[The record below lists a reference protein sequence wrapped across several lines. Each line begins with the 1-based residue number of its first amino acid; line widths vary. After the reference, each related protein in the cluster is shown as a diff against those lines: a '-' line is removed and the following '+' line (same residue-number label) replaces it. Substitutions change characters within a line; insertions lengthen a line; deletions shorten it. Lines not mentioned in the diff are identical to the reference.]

1 MTLPKDS
8 PIKQL
13 QTLSMPLSHLRGV
26 GPGRAAL
33 LARKGLYT
41 ILDLLYF
48 TPVRYEDRTRISPIR
63 ELRDGSPA
71 LVKGRVLHGGEERFY
86 KSRKRLFRISIE
98 DDDDELELLWFHYRK
113 PHLKIFSEPGA
124 ELMAYGIIR
133 INRGVRQIFHPD
145 ITLLNDRR
153 PEDMFG
159 LFPVYSSVEGI
170 SGNLLRGLVR
180 AALDTYLE
188 DIIDPVPDHVIGRL
202 GLPGLARAIADVHF
216 PPKEAF
222 IKDLS
227 QPPDLSH
234 KRLIFDRFFY
244 AMLAMTF
251 RKISRKMDSKPISLI
266 SRGLSDEM
274 KRFFGFSLTPDQVK
288 AVDEIKSDLTSGRP
302 MNRLL
307 MGDVGT
313 GKTVV
318 AAIAAYITVHN
329 GQQAALMTPTQVLAE
344 QHMAYFSG
352 LPKDMGFRPVILTGD
367 LKKGERDKVY
377 EGIKAGQYNL
387 IIGTHSLIQEG
398 LEFSALGLAVI
409 DEQHRFG
416 VRQRA
421 LMDRKGNNPHIL
433 VMSATPIPRTLAI
446 TLYADMDISTI
457 KAYPE
462 GHIPVTTHLVE
473 ERQKRQVFET
483 LRERMSA
490 GQQAFVICPVI
501 EESEDQD
508 LKGTL
513 EMEKRLKKILSPP
526 FRIGIIHGRL
536 SPDERERVMAAF
548 HRGETDL
555 LVATTVIEVGVDVP
569 DATVMIVEQPE
580 RFGLAQLHQLRGRV
594 GRGKDAGICFLMLS
608 GNVTEKSLVRLK
620 TLAESHDGFEISQ
633 KDLELRGQGELTGTR
648 QSGAGELDISEMI
661 MNQDLLIEAR
671 NEARA
676 LIESDPDLS
685 QPGHYYLKNMIDGIL
700 KKPLDI

>member
-33 LARKGLYT
+33 LARKGLYSV
-41 ILDLLYF
+41 LDLLYF
-48 TPVRYEDRTRISPIR
+48 TPIRYEDRTSISPIKG
-63 ELRDGSPA
+63 LRDGSPA
-71 LVKGRVLHGGEERFY
+71 LVKGRVLRGGEERFY

-113 PHLKIFSEPGA
+113 PHLTAFCEPGA
-124 ELMAYGIIR
+124 GLMAYGVIR
-133 INRGVRQIFHPD
+133 INRGVKQIFHPD
-145 ITLLNDRR
+145 IALLNDRA
-153 PEDMFG
+153 PEDMLG
-159 LFPVYSSVEGI
+159 VFPVYSSIEGV
-170 SGNLLRGLVR
+170 SGNLIRGLVR
-180 AALDTYLE
+180 SALESYLE
-188 DIIDPVPDHVIGRL
+188 KIIDPVPGHVLSRL
-202 GLPGLARAIADVHF
+202 GLPGLAQAIEDVHF
-216 PPKEAF
+216 PPADAF
-222 IKDLS
+222 KKDMN
-227 QPPDLSH
+227 QPPALSH
-234 KRLIFDRFFY
+234 KRLIFDRFFF
-244 AMLAMTF
+244 AMLTMTF
-251 RKISRKMDSKPISLI
+251 RKISRKMESKPISLI
-266 SRGLSDEM
+266 PPGLAGEM
-274 KRFFGFSLTPDQVK
+274 ERFFGFSLTQDQIK

-313 GKTVV
+313 GKTAV

-329 GQQAALMTPTQVLAE
+329 RQQAAIMTPTQVLAE

-352 LPKDMGFRPVILTGD
+352 LPEEMGFRPVILTGD
-367 LKKGERDKVY
+367 LKKGERDKAY

-387 IIGTHSLIQEG
+387 IIGTHSLIQQE
-398 LEFSALGLAVI
+398 LVFSALGLAII

-421 LMDRKGNNPHIL
+421 LMDRKGDNPHIL

-457 KAYPE
+457 STYPE
-462 GHIPVTTHLVE
+462 GHIPVATHLVE

-508 LKGTL
+508 LKGAQ
-513 EMEKRLKKILSPP
+513 EMEKRLKKILCPP

-536 SPDERERVMAAF
+536 SSDERERAMAAF
-548 HRGETDL
+548 HKGETDL

-594 GRGKDAGICFLMLS
+594 GRGRDAGVCFLMLS
-608 GNVTEKSLVRLK
+608 GDVSERALARLK
-620 TLAESHDGFEISQ
+620 TLAETHDGFEISQ

-661 MNQDLLIEAR
+661 THQDLLVEAR
-671 NEARA
+671 REAQA

-685 QPGHYYLKNMIDGIL
+685 NPAHHNLRNMIDAIL